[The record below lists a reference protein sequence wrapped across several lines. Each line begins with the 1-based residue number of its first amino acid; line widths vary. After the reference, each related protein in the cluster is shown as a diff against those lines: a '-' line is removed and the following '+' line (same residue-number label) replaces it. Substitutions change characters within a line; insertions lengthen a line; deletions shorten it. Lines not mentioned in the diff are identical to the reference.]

1 MACCHI
7 MHISH
12 NTQSLIGPPTVVV
25 FGCGNVLLGDD
36 GFGPAVIEQ
45 LLQSELPASVLALD
59 VGTSIREHLLDYL
72 MLPSLRPQM
81 LIVVDA
87 GVGGQPGQVRQC
99 GPAELPAAKIHDFS
113 LHQFPT
119 VNLLAELQAETGIEV
134 VLLLAQ
140 TAALPEQVAPGLS
153 PLMRASVL
161 EASAR
166 IARLIARMSATHAV
180 SFTTATTVEATT
192 P

>member
-1 MACCHI
+1 VA
-7 MHISH
+7 
-12 NTQSLIGPPTVVV
+12 V

-87 GVGGQPGQVRQC
+87 GAGGQPGQVRQC
-99 GPAELPAAKIHDFS
+99 GPEELPTAKIHDFS

-153 PLMRASVL
+153 PPMQAAVL

-166 IARLIARMSATHAV
+166 ITQLIARMSAPHAV

>member
-1 MACCHI
+1 

-12 NTQSLIGPPTVVV
+12 NMQSDPAPPTVVI

-45 LLQSELPASVLALD
+45 LCRAPLPDPVRAID
-59 VGTSIREHLLDYL
+59 VGTSIREQLLDYL
-72 MLPSLRPQM
+72 LLPATRPGL

-87 GVGGQPGQVRQC
+87 GLEED
-99 GPAELPAAKIHDFS
+99 GPAGEVRRCRPRDLPRRKIHDFS

-119 VNLLAELQAETGIEV
+119 VNLLAELETETGIEV
-134 VLLLAQ
+134 VLLLARS
-140 TAALPEQVAPGLS
+140 AFLPERVAPGLS
-153 PLMRASVL
+153 PAM
-161 EASAR
+161 R
-166 IARLIARMSATHAV
+166 IAVDTACAHLRDLIASPV
-180 SFTTATTVEATT
+180 PSLTTAEAAA

>member
-1 MACCHI
+1 

-12 NTQSLIGPPTVVV
+12 NASSDSDVPAVVI
-25 FGCGNVLLGDD
+25 FGCGNGLLGDD

-45 LLQSELPASVLALD
+45 LQRSTLPPSVRAVD
-59 VGTSIREHLLDYL
+59 VGTSIREQLLDYL
-72 MLPSLRPQM
+72 LLPTARPQ
-81 LIVVDA
+81 LLVVVDA
-87 GVGGQPGQVRQC
+87 GLEADGTPGEVRRCRPQDL
-99 GPAELPAAKIHDFS
+99 AQRKIHDFS

-140 TAALPEQVAPGLS
+140 VANLPEQVAPGLS
-153 PLMRASVL
+153 PVMRVEVDA
-161 EASAR
+161 ACAHND
-166 IARLIARMSATHAV
+166 RLVAPYVPFS
-180 SFTTATTVEATT
+180 TTVEATS

>member
-1 MACCHI
+1 

-12 NTQSLIGPPTVVV
+12 NTQSCFAAPAVVI
-25 FGCGNVLLGDD
+25 FGCGNILLGDD

-45 LLQSELPASVLALD
+45 LCQSGLAESIQAID
-59 VGTSIREHLLDYL
+59 AGTAIREYLLDYL
-72 MLPSLRPQM
+72 MLPALRPAL

-87 GVGGQPGQVRQC
+87 AGVEGGVPGQVRVC
-99 GPAELPAAKIHDFS
+99 DPADLPARKIHDFS

-119 VNLLAELQAETGIEV
+119 VNLLRELQAETGIKV

-140 TAALPEQVAPGLS
+140 TAAPAAVLAPGLS
-153 PLMRASVL
+153 PSMRTAVDEACRRIIDLVAPFTTL
-161 EASAR
+161 EA
-166 IARLIARMSATHAV
+166 AV
-180 SFTTATTVEATT
+180 